1 MRWPK
6 QKKWLTCQ
14 LTDGE
19 SPFLLFF
26 HDSKILKI
34 LQFATCR
41 DSIFSR
47 RFTSQLKISI
57 EIDSTIF
64 PKVENLLWL
73 NCDHNV

>member
-1 MRWPK
+1 MRRQK
-6 QKKWLTCQ
+6 QKK
-14 LTDGE
+14 TDLPADRCGV
-19 SPFLLFF
+19 PFLLFF
-26 HDSKILKI
+26 HDFKILKI

-64 PKVENLLWL
+64 PKVENLL
-73 NCDHNV
+73 